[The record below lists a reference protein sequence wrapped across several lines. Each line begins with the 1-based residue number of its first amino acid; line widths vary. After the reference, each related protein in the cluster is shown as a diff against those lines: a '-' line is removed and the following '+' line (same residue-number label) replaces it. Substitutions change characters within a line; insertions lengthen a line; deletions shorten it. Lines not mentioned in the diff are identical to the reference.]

1 MGASTTTLLGVIA
14 VAIISLM
21 VIGMLIAQGR
31 HKARAANKELLQ
43 NLLNQQRKLTN
54 VLRGLPTSF
63 LSPELR
69 DFIYQA
75 LLQNIKAQIP
85 LSADKAKLLE
95 EDFQELAQERAR
107 VRKNPPAPVAL
118 RLNSEETNLHRQ
130 TLKSLFLFIKRNYD
144 SGRLSKPD
152 ADKLLSQVEYKL
164 VETALDYFKGRAD
177 QAMAG
182 KRFKEARVAYQ
193 KAIDTIATSRQAAL
207 FKQEEIE
214 LRTRLQQIID
224 AWRNDRKEQS
234 SGQAERLAA
243 DMEGLIDEQD
253 SWKKKNVYD

>member
-21 VIGMLIAQGR
+21 IIGMLIAQGR
-31 HKARAANKELLQ
+31 HKALAANKEQLQ
-43 NLLNQQRKLTN
+43 NLLNQQRKLN
-54 VLRGLPTSF
+54 QVLRGLPPSY

-85 LSADKAKLLE
+85 LSTDKATLLE
-95 EDFQELAQERAR
+95 DDFQQLATERAR
-107 VRKNPPAPVAL
+107 LRKKPPTAPVS
-118 RLNSEETNLHRQ
+118 RLNSEDTNLHRQ

-144 SGRLSKPD
+144 SGRLNKSD
-152 ADKLLSQVEYKL
+152 ADKLLGQVEYKL

-177 QAMAG
+177 KALAT
-182 KRFKEARVAYQ
+182 RHFREARVAYQ
-193 KAIDTIATSRQAAL
+193 KAIDTITSSRQASL

-214 LRTRLQQIID
+214 LRNRLQQIIE

>member
-1 MGASTTTLLGVIA
+1 MGASTTTLLGVTA
-14 VAIISLM
+14 VVIISLM

-31 HKARAANKELLQ
+31 HKSMAAKKELLQ
-43 NLLNQQRKLTN
+43 NLLNQQRKLN
-54 VLRGLPTSF
+54 NLLRGMPVSF

-85 LSADKAKLLE
+85 LTPDKAKLLE

-107 VRKNPPAPVAL
+107 IRKKPPSAVAP
-118 RLNSEETNLHRQ
+118 RLSSEETNLHRQ

-144 SGRLSKPD
+144 SGRLNKSD

-164 VETALDYFKGRAD
+164 VETALDYFKSRAD
-177 QAMAG
+177 LAMNS
-182 KRFKEARVAYQ
+182 KHYREARVAYQ
-193 KAIDTIATSRQAAL
+193 KAIDTIATSRQASL

-224 AWRNDRKEQS
+224 AWREDRKSQT
-234 SGQAERLAA
+234 SGQAEKLAA
-243 DMEGLIDEQD
+243 EMEGLIDEQD